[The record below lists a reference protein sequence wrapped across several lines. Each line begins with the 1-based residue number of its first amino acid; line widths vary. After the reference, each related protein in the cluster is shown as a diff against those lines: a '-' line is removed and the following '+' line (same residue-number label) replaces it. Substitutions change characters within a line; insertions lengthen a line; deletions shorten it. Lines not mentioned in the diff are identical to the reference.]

1 MKSEAKLIKLWTSWG
16 RWRLKPETLEAA
28 KKNAALAAV
37 KHVKDGFVVG
47 LGSGSTAAY
56 AIEALGERVR
66 RENLKVLGVPTS
78 TQAFLLAVQHKIPV
92 TTLEE
97 HQAVDVAIDGAD
109 QVDPQ
114 LNLIKG
120 MGAALTRE
128 KIVAAASKLN
138 IIIADEKKRV
148 EVLGENSHPVPIEVL
163 PFAISLV
170 KNYIEKLGGKPTL
183 REGKGK
189 LGPVITD
196 NGNAIIDAVFGP
208 ISDAAKLERE
218 LKMIP
223 GVVET
228 GLFIGLTDI
237 VYLGTGNS
245 VEKLE
250 KKRK

>member
-1 MKSEAKLIKLWTSWG
+1 MKPESAWIEEAK
-16 RWRLKPETLEAA
+16 RR
-28 KKNAALAAV
+28 AALAAV

-47 LGSGSTAAY
+47 LGSGSTTAY
-56 AIEALGERVR
+56 AITALGERVSSER
-66 RENLKVLGVPTS
+66 LTVLGVPTS
-78 TQAFLLAVQHKIPV
+78 YQAFLLAVQHGIAV

-97 HQAVDVAIDGAD
+97 HPEIDVTIDGAD
-109 QVDPQ
+109 QIDPQ

-120 MGAALTRE
+120 MGAALARE
-128 KIVAAASKLN
+128 KIVASASKHN
-138 IIIADEKKRV
+138 IIMADESKKV
-148 EVLGENSHPVPIEVL
+148 QVLGEKDHPVPVEVL
-163 PFAISLV
+163 PFALSIV
-170 KNYIEKLGGKPTL
+170 KRRIEAVGGEAVV

-208 ISDAAKLERE
+208 INDAAALEQK

-237 VYLGTGNS
+237 VYVGTRS
-245 VEKLE
+245 AVEKME
-250 KKRK
+250 RK